1 MCFGSDSEVTYFL
14 KNEVQNISN
23 DFITCVVLKD
33 TPRFTK
39 DQLGN
44 MIVLKQIILSID
56 IK

>member
-23 DFITCVVLKD
+23 DFITSVVLKD

-39 DQLGN
+39 DHLGHEYFH
-44 MIVLKQIILSID
+44 VTHA
-56 IK
+56 